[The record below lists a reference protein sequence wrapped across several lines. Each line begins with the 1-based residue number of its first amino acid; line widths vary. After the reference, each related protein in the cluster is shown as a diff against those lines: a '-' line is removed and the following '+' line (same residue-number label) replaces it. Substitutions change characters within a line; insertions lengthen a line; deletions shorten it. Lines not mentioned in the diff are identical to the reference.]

1 VSFRGDDRRI
11 LVARIK
17 RRGDAYSADDD

>member
-1 VSFRGDDRRI
+1 VSFRGDDRRM